1 MLFVGAGHPKVL
13 VKDRDISS
21 SMGEATG
28 HWHMAFFV
36 STHYASWPTWSTL
49 RRQT

>member
-21 SMGEATG
+21 SMGEAITG

-36 STHYASWPTWSTL
+36 STHYASWPT
-49 RRQT
+49 